1 MNTPASNDKNPTPD
15 LAEDNAF
22 FPSPYS
28 LSQYTSPKTDY
39 DGTTYL
45 TPYAGNKKVLMIAT
59 DERYIQMQN
68 GKFFSTGNHPVEML
82 LPMFHLDNA
91 GFEIDVAT
99 LSGNPAKL
107 EMWAMP
113 KQEQV
118 VLDTFQKYADK
129 LKNPLKLADILENV
143 VGENSPYA
151 AVFIPGGHGVLAKI
165 PHSLEVKKVLKWAVE
180 QDKFII
186 TLCHGPAS
194 LLAAAV
200 DEQPENYIFKDYQ
213 ICVFPDSLDKG
224 ANIDIGYMPGALP
237 WLVGENLEKLG
248 VEILNK
254 GITGQCHR
262 DRKLLTG
269 DSPLA
274 SNNLGK
280 LAAETLLA
288 EVKD

>member
-1 MNTPASNDKNPTPD
+1 
-15 LAEDNAF
+15 
-22 FPSPYS
+22 
-28 LSQYTSPKTDY
+28 
-39 DGTTYL
+39 
-45 TPYAGNKKVLMIAT
+45 MI
-59 DERYIQMQN
+59 
-68 GKFFSTGNHPVEML
+68 F
-82 LPMFHLDNA
+82 
-91 GFEIDVAT
+91 
-99 LSGNPAKL
+99 
-107 EMWAMP
+107 
-113 KQEQV
+113 
-118 VLDTFQKYADK
+118 
-129 LKNPLKLADILENV
+129 LENV
-143 VGENSPYA
+143 VGENSLYA

-194 LLAAAV
+194 LLAAAI

-248 VEILNK
+248 VKILNT

-288 EVKD
+288 GSEGLSYSICAPCGTRTHVGRLGGNCSIQLS

>member
-1 MNTPASNDKNPTPD
+1 MNNPASNDKNPTPD

-39 DGTTYL
+39 DGTTYP